1 MVTGFALDGFGV
13 ESYRSPLEYD
23 RVLERFCRTELIGEH
38 LLNKLTQSICE
49 VHRTIHALCQLK
61 LSTRSSNR
69 FASLPIV
76 LEYAAKYQRW
86 IAYVIYLLSL
96 AHLRFFI
103 LSISASHDRT
113 ATDATQQP
121 GRVR

>member
-1 MVTGFALDGFGV
+1 MVAGFALDGFGV

-23 RVLERFCRTELIGEH
+23 RVLERFCQTELIGEH
-38 LLNKLTQSICE
+38 LLNKHIQSICE
-49 VHRTIHALCQLK
+49 VHRTIHAIHAMCQLK

-96 AHLRFFI
+96 AHLQFLLVINF
-103 LSISASHDRT
+103 S
-113 ATDATQQP
+113 
-121 GRVR
+121 